1 MAIEP
6 LVAAVQRFYNRIT
19 KFVHDVRTLL
29 RSEITIGASTN
40 HSANSAASSSEGAE
54 RTKALALQIAG
65 FISDSPASN
74 TIVIDVQGLSSFADY
89 FVICS
94 GENERQ
100 LDAIA
105 SHITNGLAA
114 EGVRSK
120 RAEGSAFAGWILL
133 DYGDVIVHI
142 FDVEQRAFYRLESL
156 WSEAPTLLAIQ

>member
-1 MAIEP
+1 MA
-6 LVAAVQRFYNRIT
+6 AAHRFYNRIT

-29 RSEITIGASTN
+29 RSEITISASTN
-40 HSANSAASSSEGAE
+40 ASTNPGESAAAGAE
-54 RTKALALQIAG
+54 RTRRLALRIAG
-65 FISDSPASN
+65 FIGDSPASN

-105 SHITNGLAA
+105 AHVSNGLAEDA
-114 EGVRSK
+114 AKTK

>member
-1 MAIEP
+1 
-6 LVAAVQRFYNRIT
+6 VAAAQRFYNRIT

-29 RSEITIGASTN
+29 RSEFTISAST
-40 HSANSAASSSEGAE
+40 SGSSDFVESDSAAAA
-54 RTKALALQIAG
+54 RTRALALNIAG
-65 FISDSPASN
+65 FIGDSPASN

-105 SHITNGLAA
+105 SHVTNGLAENA
-114 EGVRSK
+114 VKTK

-142 FDVEQRAFYRLESL
+142 FDIEQRAFYRLESL

>member
-1 MAIEP
+1 M
-6 LVAAVQRFYNRIT
+6 
-19 KFVHDVRTLL
+19 
-29 RSEITIGASTN
+29 RSEFNISASIN
-40 HSANSAASSSEGAE
+40 ASSKKSSSSSASGEE
-54 RTKALALQIAG
+54 RTRALALSIAG

-94 GENERQ
+94 GDNERQ

-105 SHITNGLAA
+105 SHISNGLGAD
-114 EGVRSK
+114 GIRTK
-120 RAEGSAFAGWILL
+120 RAEGSALAGWILL

>member
-1 MAIEP
+1 
-6 LVAAVQRFYNRIT
+6 
-19 KFVHDVRTLL
+19 L
-29 RSEITIGASTN
+29 RSEFTISAST
-40 HSANSAASSSEGAE
+40 SRPTSLSETPSHAAE
-54 RTKALALQIAG
+54 RTRSLALRIAE
-65 FISDSPASN
+65 FIGDSPASN
-74 TIVIDVQGLSSFADY
+74 TLVIDVQGLSSFADY

-105 SHITNGLAA
+105 SHVSKGLAEDA
-114 EGVRSK
+114 VKSK

-142 FDVEQRAFYRLESL
+142 FDLEQRAFYRLESL